1 MTKDQKADT
10 GGDPWESR
18 RPLIHCQAPG
28 QGPGTREPLWKVLPT
43 WPPRCDG
50 HAMSER
56 EIWQPNRRHLSADA
70 RWVAGSPRA
79 RRVCLSERGCQYF
92 RRRRVRDVQ
101 TEEICADVSSLVRLE
116 RELLILPP
124 APPPPPQCLPMSRLH
139 RSPLPQRPRA
149 GCPPPAPCHPSAPA
163 PSCSP
168 PPPPHPGRWGF
179 RGWSLGKWRCMVSWD
194 AAGMVLG

>member
-79 RRVCLSERGCQYF
+79 QRVCLSERGCQYF

-116 RELLILPP
+116 QELLILPP
-124 APPPPPQCLPMSRLH
+124 APPNASPCRGCTGP
-139 RSPLPQRPRA
+139 RSPSAPERGA
-149 GCPPPAPCHPSAPA
+149 PPAPRHPSAPA
-163 PSCSP
+163 PSCLP
-168 PPPPHPGRWGF
+168 PPADG
-179 RGWSLGKWRCMVSWD
+179 
-194 AAGMVLG
+194 VLGVGV